1 MSHQVLARKWRPGTF
16 SEMVGQQHVLQALV
30 NALETG
36 RLHHA
41 YLFTGTRGVGKT
53 TVARILAKCLNCDTG
68 VTSTPC
74 GECGAC
80 LEIAEGRSVDL
91 IEVDAASK
99 TKVEDTRE
107 LLENVQYTPTR
118 ARYKI
123 YLIDEVHM
131 LSNHSFN
138 ALLKTLEEPPP
149 HAMFL
154 LATTDPQKLPATV
167 LSRCLQFNLKNM
179 QPEQIV
185 AHLTHI
191 LSAESV
197 DADAEALSLI
207 ARAAEGSMRDALSL
221 SDQAIAFGE
230 GRLAGAEVREML
242 GTVDRGQVLEIV
254 AAILED
260 DPATVLS
267 LVAHIAEHAPDFVS
281 TLDELASIL
290 HQMTI
295 AQTVPDALDTSWPDQ
310 ARIVELAARATIDDT
325 QLFWQMATSGRRD
338 VYLAS
343 SARAGLEMVLLRMIA
358 FRPAVVIQPQ
368 AVAGDPPVKKPEP
381 PATPVVR
388 EGGSE
393 GAQPAATIAPRND
406 QTVPTDQTVPSSP
419 HRASVAATD
428 ETAVEMPESTPHS
441 TSHTTSHTTSHS
453 KDNPPATGAGDPV
466 SIDHSEDVA
475 APSASESDER
485 GAEGDRTLTALP
497 GHQDP
502 PVQGQSDTRQSE
514 PAGHTEA
521 ALVVAEAPINHSADA
536 PVLGEEHVTLT
547 SLSPDRWPLVFDAL
561 TFAGIL
567 HNIALNL
574 ELLELSAPTL
584 RFAIAQADA
593 SLFND
598 RHPEQLSQALSQ
610 QIGQTV
616 NATIEKVAQTS
627 RTPAGHRAAVAAQ
640 QLAEAEQAISNDDAL
655 QQLIRA
661 FDGEII
667 PGSIRPNT
675 ADAGFDGQAAASE
688 DLA

>member
-197 DADAEALSLI
+197 DADTEALSLI

-310 ARIVELAARATIDDT
+310 ARIVELAAHATIDDT

-358 FRPAVVIQPQ
+358 FRPAVVIQPP
-368 AVAGDPPVKKPEP
+368 AAAGEPPVKKPEP

-388 EGGSE
+388 ED
-393 GAQPAATIAPRND
+393 D
-406 QTVPTDQTVPSSP
+406 QAV
-419 HRASVAATD
+419 
-428 ETAVEMPESTPHS
+428 TAVLS
-441 TSHTTSHTTSHS
+441 
-453 KDNPPATGAGDPV
+453 
-466 SIDHSEDVA
+466 
-475 APSASESDER
+475 
-485 GAEGDRTLTALP
+485 

-502 PVQGQSDTRQSE
+502 PALQRSE
-514 PAGHTEA
+514 PMGNTKA
-521 ALVVAEAPINHSADA
+521 APVAAEAPIVDSADA
-536 PVLGEEHVTLT
+536 PVLDEARVTLT

-574 ELLELSAPTL
+574 ELLEVSDLAL

-610 QIGQTV
+610 QIGQTIH
-616 NATIEKVAQTS
+616 ATIEKVPQTS

-675 ADAGFDGQAAASE
+675 ADAGFDGQAAAPE

>member
-197 DADAEALSLI
+197 DADTEALSLI

-310 ARIVELAARATIDDT
+310 ARIVELAAHATIDDT

-358 FRPAVVIQPQ
+358 FRPAVVIQPP
-368 AVAGDPPVKKPEP
+368 AAAGEPPVKKPEP

-388 EGGSE
+388 ED
-393 GAQPAATIAPRND
+393 D
-406 QTVPTDQTVPSSP
+406 QAV
-419 HRASVAATD
+419 
-428 ETAVEMPESTPHS
+428 TAVLS
-441 TSHTTSHTTSHS
+441 
-453 KDNPPATGAGDPV
+453 
-466 SIDHSEDVA
+466 
-475 APSASESDER
+475 
-485 GAEGDRTLTALP
+485 

-502 PVQGQSDTRQSE
+502 PALQRSE
-514 PAGHTEA
+514 PMGNTKA
-521 ALVVAEAPINHSADA
+521 APVAAEAPIIDSADA
-536 PVLGEEHVTLT
+536 PVLDEARVTLT

-574 ELLELSAPTL
+574 ELLEVSDLTL

-610 QIGQTV
+610 QIGQAIH
-616 NATIEKVAQTS
+616 ATIEKVPQTS

-675 ADAGFDGQAAASE
+675 ADAGFDGQAAAPE

>member
-197 DADAEALSLI
+197 DADTEALSLI

-310 ARIVELAARATIDDT
+310 ARIVELAAHATIDDT

-368 AVAGDPPVKKPEP
+368 AAAGEPPVKKPEP

-388 EGGSE
+388 ED
-393 GAQPAATIAPRND
+393 D
-406 QTVPTDQTVPSSP
+406 QAVTTVLS
-419 HRASVAATD
+419 
-428 ETAVEMPESTPHS
+428 
-441 TSHTTSHTTSHS
+441 
-453 KDNPPATGAGDPV
+453 
-466 SIDHSEDVA
+466 
-475 APSASESDER
+475 
-485 GAEGDRTLTALP
+485 

-502 PVQGQSDTRQSE
+502 PALQRSE
-514 PAGHTEA
+514 PMGNTKA
-521 ALVVAEAPINHSADA
+521 APVAAEAPIIDSADA
-536 PVLGEEHVTLT
+536 PVLDEARVTLT

-574 ELLELSAPTL
+574 ELLEVSDPTL

-610 QIGQTV
+610 QIGQTIH
-616 NATIEKVAQTS
+616 ATIEQVPQTS